1 MRKLL
6 AVILLVA
13 ATTVAWGKKT
23 EAPPTGS
30 CTKTIA
36 VATATSSG
44 VQPLAP
50 EFVIKWW
57 KKEAKHHP
65 EVCFST
71 TAGVG
76 TQNYLLVISS
86 SQSYFNGLM
95 PTTHQETDTS
105 KSTSSVR
112 ADGTATDSQGES
124 WNYTASGTVDTTTT
138 TNRTVHENVPYTDNN
153 VSLYM
158 QLYDSHGTIL
168 RQDSHLYSTRTGG
181 DAADSFGHNLGNA
194 LAAIHAR
201 AGLLNRMV
209 KQVEEQQDSRAVF
222 TPQQKP
228 DVPLLASNP
237 QNAELNQYCAAY
249 PGAPSKNGVCPGE
262 MTQAIARKW
271 LIDGFSQEFKRNGV
285 AGYAEIVGDN
295 LIVHSER
302 ASATRFKMILQDP
315 ATHLRLN
322 VIKQAG
328 LTTWVYTNDANVNL
342 TYDIK
347 SSQIMT
353 AAATPPT
360 SVAVQEAAPDKPAT
374 PAPSATVLLPTA
386 SDKPAPITTPAVAVQ
401 EAAAD
406 KPATPAPPAP
416 VAQPTAPDKPTPAKK
431 KERVCV
437 ASMTFAN
444 GDEVCTHYAQDSN

>member
-1 MRKLL
+1 MGRLSE
-6 AVILLVA
+6 I
-13 ATTVAWGKKT
+13 WGKEDGINAQT
-23 EAPPTGS
+23 VSSHITGRGYHRRLGQEDRS
-30 CTKTIA
+30 SSYRF
-36 VATATSSG
+36 VHQDHRSRNATSSG

-57 KKEAKHHP
+57 KKEAIHHP

-105 KSTSSVR
+105 NSTSSVR

-138 TNRTVHENVPYTDNN
+138 TSRTVHENVPYTDNN

-209 KQVEEQQDSRAVF
+209 KQVEQQQDSRAVF
-222 TPQQKP
+222 TPQQ
-228 DVPLLASNP
+228 NP
-237 QNAELNQYCAAY
+237 TCRF
-249 PGAPSKNGVCPGE
+249 P
-262 MTQAIARKW
+262 QAI
-271 LIDGFSQEFKRNGV
+271 
-285 AGYAEIVGDN
+285 
-295 LIVHSER
+295 
-302 ASATRFKMILQDP
+302 
-315 ATHLRLN
+315 LRMQN
-322 VIKQAG
+322 
-328 LTTWVYTNDANVNL
+328 
-342 TYDIK
+342 
-347 SSQIMT
+347 
-353 AAATPPT
+353 
-360 SVAVQEAAPDKPAT
+360 
-374 PAPSATVLLPTA
+374 
-386 SDKPAPITTPAVAVQ
+386 
-401 EAAAD
+401 
-406 KPATPAPPAP
+406 
-416 VAQPTAPDKPTPAKK
+416 
-431 KERVCV
+431 
-437 ASMTFAN
+437 
-444 GDEVCTHYAQDSN
+444 